1 MKAAVHTAYGP
12 PTVIHIKDIPKPAPE
27 SDDVLIEVH
36 AATVNRT
43 DIGFLRANPFFIRAF
58 SGLTKPK
65 VTVLGTEFAG
75 RIETVGAA
83 VTALAA
89 GDRVFGFSPD
99 TRFGAHAEY
108 MTMRETGV
116 IATTPAHMSCEQ
128 IAPATEGAHY
138 ALNNIR
144 AAKVGESSRVL
155 VYGATGAIGTA
166 AVQLCKHFGA
176 YVTAVCDT
184 ARVPL
189 VQSLGPDAVVDYTK
203 EDFTKT
209 TEPYDF
215 VFDAVGKS
223 TFGACKPL
231 LKPGG
236 IYCSTDLGPM
246 AQNPF
251 LALATK
257 FVGDKKLIFP
267 LPRERKADAEFLKS
281 LIERGPPAP
290 FTPVIDRTYPFD
302 QIVEA
307 FTYVETGQKTG
318 NVVVTVA
325 SG

>member
-1 MKAAVHTAYGP
+1 MKAAVHTTYGP
-12 PTVIHIKDIPKPAPE
+12 PTVIHIKDIPKPTPKLDE
-27 SDDVLIEVH
+27 VLIEVH
-36 AATVNRT
+36 ATTVNRT

-65 VTVLGTEFAG
+65 VQVLGTEFSG
-75 RIETVGAA
+75 RIETVGDS
-83 VTALAA
+83 VTTLAP

-108 MTMRETGV
+108 MTMRENGM
-116 IATTPAHMSCEQ
+116 IATTPTHMSCEQ

-144 AAKVGESSRVL
+144 AAKVGEHSRVL

-166 AVQLCKHFGA
+166 AVQICKHFGA
-176 YVTAVCDT
+176 YVTAGCDT

-189 VQSLGPDAVVDYTK
+189 VQSLGPDAVIDYTQ
-203 EDFTKT
+203 EDFTRT
-209 TEPYDF
+209 ASEAYDF

-246 AQNPF
+246 AQNPPLVLWTRF
-251 LALATK
+251 
-257 FVGDKKLIFP
+257 FGDKKLIFP
-267 LPRERKADAEFLKS
+267 LPRETKADAEFLKS
-281 LIERGPPAP
+281 LIEQGA
-290 FTPVIDRTYPFD
+290 FKPVIDRTYPFD

-307 FTYVETGQKTG
+307 FSYVETGQKTG
-318 NVVVTVA
+318 NVVVAVA